1 MPNGER
7 VAKRDR
13 VIITSEFILPF
24 EHACISANFKYSTL
38 VFVLNLVFARQ
49 IHSHFVDKF
58 KHRLQVICIEMS
70 SARLTIWLDFV
81 SSGVL
86 KIWYLGA
93 IWNSIGLKHLK
104 ALQTIYS
111 HTDCLH
117 TSQAM
122 TDALPME
129 ISQKFR

>member
-70 SARLTIWLDFV
+70 SAHDLIGFCLFWCVENL
-81 SSGVL
+81 VL
-86 KIWYLGA
+86 G
-93 IWNSIGLKHLK
+93 SHLEFDWSK
-104 ALQTIYS
+104 AFES
-111 HTDCLH
+111 
-117 TSQAM
+117 TSNDILSYTSEAM